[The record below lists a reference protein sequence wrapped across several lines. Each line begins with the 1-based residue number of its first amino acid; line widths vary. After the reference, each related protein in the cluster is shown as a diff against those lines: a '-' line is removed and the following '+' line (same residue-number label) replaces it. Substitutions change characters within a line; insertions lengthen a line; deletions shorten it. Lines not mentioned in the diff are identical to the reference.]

1 MPLLA
6 TLLFNVFS
14 GLVVWLAKF
23 LTQKVAVALALIAVV
38 VVLFAALYGA
48 MRAAMSAALIG
59 AGSLHPMFAVGVS
72 VVVSPHTASLITSY
86 LTFWALV
93 ELYKWKVNILQ
104 LWSRTI

>member
-6 TLLFNVFS
+6 TFLFNVFS

-23 LTQKVAVALALIAVV
+23 LTQKVAVA
-38 VVLFAALYGA
+38 
-48 MRAAMSAALIG
+48 AALIVVVTALFVALYVSLRAAISAAIVG

-72 VVVSPHTASLITSY
+72 VVVSPHTAALISSY
-86 LTFWALV
+86 MTFWALV